1 MKKILIA
8 IAMLAVSASVF
19 AQGTVTYYNRGV
31 VNAQT
36 GASENIPIFL
46 LDGLNPGAGA
56 GPGRAGAGVYS
67 IGLFLKTGDTYS
79 LITTA
84 QDPLVNAIGTFRTA
98 ATPNDL
104 TTYMVGGITL
114 VVPTVAPGQ
123 AATFQLRAWLT
134 SQGSYDAGPV
144 RGRSEDLVISQLGGP
159 TTGGAVAT
167 PSLNGT
173 GLASFTV
180 TPEPST
186 YALGIAGLGALAFL
200 RRRK

>member
-8 IAMLAVSASVF
+8 IAALAVSASVF
-19 AQGTVTYYNRGV
+19 AQGTVNYYNRGV

-36 GASENIPIFL
+36 GASENIPIL
-46 LDGLNPGAGA
+46 LLGSISPGVGE
-56 GPGRAGAGVYS
+56 GPGRAGAGAYS
-67 IGLFLKTGDTYS
+67 VGLFLKTGENYS
-79 LITTA
+79 LITTS
-84 QDPLVNAIGTFRTA
+84 QDPLVNPVGVFRTA
-98 ATPNDL
+98 ASPTDL
-104 TTYMVGGITL
+104 TGYMTGGITL
-114 VVPTVAPGQ
+114 IVPTVAPGQ
-123 AATFQLRAWLT
+123 SATFQLRAWLT
-134 SQGSYDAGPV
+134 SAGSYDSTTF
-144 RGRSEDLVISQLGGP
+144 RGSSGDLFISQLGGP
-159 TTGGAVAT
+159 TAGGAVAT